1 MIYIKYLMTNGPRK
15 TVSFVSRR
23 SSMFS
28 KGEAE
33 RNIEVERKQK
43 SLFPAGRI
51 IKCFVMPPNS
61 KLKKKK
67 KMRRNRL
74 LYAGWFINFLQ
85 FQGARPAHVRIESL
99 CLCFPMEL
107 LCFDLTTRDAFS
119 PIRKT
124 YLSLE
129 I

>member
-1 MIYIKYLMTNGPRK
+1 
-15 TVSFVSRR
+15 
-23 SSMFS
+23 MFS

-67 KMRRNRL
+67 KCGEIVCFTP
-74 LYAGWFINFLQ
+74 AG
-85 FQGARPAHVRIESL
+85 S
-99 CLCFPMEL
+99 
-107 LCFDLTTRDAFS
+107 
-119 PIRKT
+119 
-124 YLSLE
+124 
-129 I
+129 